1 MSNHDYTKEEM
12 TINDYLIL
20 ELKARNNLSEHLTA
34 IMAAFKDP
42 NHAID
47 SVMDQNDRDS
57 LMCYLVKTEK
67 YEDAAWLLHSYEA
80 LFIKSAKQSKGKV
93 L

>member
-1 MSNHDYTKEEM
+1 MSNHDYTEEEI

-34 IMAAFKDP
+34 IMTAFKDP
-42 NHAID
+42 NQAID
-47 SVMDQNDRDS
+47 SVMDQNDRNS
-57 LMCYLVKTEK
+57 LMCYLVKVER

-80 LFIKSAKQSKGKV
+80 LFIKAVKHSKGKV
-93 L
+93 I